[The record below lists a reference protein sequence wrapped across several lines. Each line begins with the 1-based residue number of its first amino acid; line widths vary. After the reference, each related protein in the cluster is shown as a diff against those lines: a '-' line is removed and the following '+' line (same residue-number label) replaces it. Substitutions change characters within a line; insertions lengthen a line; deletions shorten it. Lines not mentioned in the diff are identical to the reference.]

1 MSVRLYERFDAGEMA
16 KDLEAGKGTIV
27 SLVAKMLIDL
37 LPLVPQQG
45 FDSLRYI
52 LLGGGPIAKSV
63 LEKCQQNQLSVI
75 QSYGMTETC
84 SQVVALPPE
93 KASEKIGASGVPLQ
107 GVHLRIATDGK
118 MADHQTAENTQ
129 PIGEIQLQGPAITT
143 RYLND
148 RSPQQWDQ
156 EGWFATGDLGYLDQE
171 GFLYVVSR
179 ASELIISGGE
189 NIYPAEV
196 EQALLQHPAVKEA
209 AVVGEPD
216 EEWGQSVAAYL
227 TLNEPIHFQAL
238 LDTLEGQIAHYKF
251 PRRFY
256 HVREMP
262 RTASGK
268 VLKRLL
274 LSEERVN
281 YIEQQINK

>member
-1 MSVRLYERFDAGEMA
+1 
-16 KDLEAGKGTIV
+16 
-27 SLVAKMLIDL
+27 
-37 LPLVPQQG
+37 
-45 FDSLRYI
+45 
-52 LLGGGPIAKSV
+52 
-63 LEKCQQNQLSVI
+63 
-75 QSYGMTETC
+75 
-84 SQVVALPPE
+84 
-93 KASEKIGASGVPLQ
+93 
-107 GVHLRIATDGK
+107 